1 MERGASRVAARAGRC
16 VSALLPLFLCLAL
29 GACAS
34 AGANSFALQSPSQ
47 PSRNSTIAFESIDGP
62 PPAVFRRL
70 VQKLGEEAQARQV
83 PMVSREG
90 FAPYRVRGY
99 LAAGIEKKKKRT
111 LISWVWDVY
120 DSSDQQR
127 AFRISGEEVVN
138 GAGADAW
145 AMADDVVLSRIAQ
158 KGMAQLAD
166 YIRGSGAPGPGPAPS
181 SVPDETPV
189 SSLGQQTVAFV
200 PRQ

>member
-1 MERGASRVAARAGRC
+1 
-16 VSALLPLFLCLAL
+16 
-29 GACAS
+29 
-34 AGANSFALQSPSQ
+34 
-47 PSRNSTIAFESIDGP
+47 
-62 PPAVFRRL
+62 

-90 FAPYRVRGY
+90 FAPFRVRGY

-120 DSSDQQR
+120 DVSDQQR

-138 GAGADAW
+138 GAGSDAW

-166 YIRGSGAPGPGPAPS
+166 YIRGSGAVPVPSAAPS
-181 SVPDETPV
+181 SVPDEMPV